1 MKTEIFFQKSQLI
14 CLLRKAIFKV
24 TCVSFVHQIV
34 WGHEKKAFFLHV
46 WLSKVLLL
54 EITLA
59 NKTKNNFKKNFFF
72 LVWTAKQCQQKKNKM
87 LGLSL
92 PLFQNKS
99 KNNTSPALAF
109 VFSNKQPKS
118 CFVYKWET
126 FFFFVFFI
134 YQKTKLPTDKLL
146 FFCKQNHFEMRN
158 RNQVKKQLNWSFCF
172 FVDSFSLLPPQAKQK
187 NALLQKW
194 GRNTRFVWSLKNFF
208 KPSLLVFL
216 S

>member
-1 MKTEIFFQKSQLI
+1 MCIICAPICMRAWKKGFFFT
-14 CLLRKAIFKV
+14 CLAFKGFALR
-24 TCVSFVHQIV
+24 
-34 WGHEKKAFFLHV
+34 
-46 WLSKVLLL
+46 
-54 EITLA
+54 
-59 NKTKNNFKKNFFF
+59 NNFKQNK
-72 LVWTAKQCQQKKNKM
+72 KQLQKKLLFSCLDSKAMPANKKKL

-99 KNNTSPALAF
+99 RNNRSPALTF

-134 YQKTKLPTDKLL
+134 YQKTKLPTDKLF

-158 RNQVKKQLNWSFCF
+158 RNQAKKKLNWSFCF
-172 FVDSFSLLPPQAKQK
+172 FVDSFCLLPPQAKQK

-194 GRNTRFVWSLKNFF
+194 GDNSEDNTLALFEVWKT
-208 KPSLLVFL
+208 FL
-216 S
+216 SLHCWFFWAKTVWN